1 MATVAVTGATGFI
14 GGRIIDRLLRQ
25 GVQVRALT
33 RRAISRPAT
42 SPATPAPEQGLTCS
56 PATPAHEQGLTW
68 IRGSLDDDDALRALI
83 GGADALV
90 HCAGLVKARNRA
102 EFFAANADAVR
113 RLAAIAAS
121 ASPDLH
127 LVHLSSLAAR
137 EPSLSDYA
145 ASKAAGEEIL
155 RENAAG
161 LGWTILRP
169 PAVYGPG
176 DREILKLF
184 KSLRL
189 GLAFLPGGGAR
200 HASVIHVDDLS
211 AAVTAVLASPGPE
224 SPASGRTFELDD
236 GRPGG
241 YELAE
246 IYALAAELL
255 DKRLRTITVAPQV
268 LTFAARANRAI
279 AHLRGRAPMVTP
291 GKIAEL
297 LHPDWVARSPNL
309 AETGLWRPEISL
321 RDGLAATLQWYRSE
335 GYL

>member
-1 MATVAVTGATGFI
+1 METVAVTGATGFI

-25 GVQVRALT
+25 GLQVRALT
-33 RRAISRPAT
+33 RRPA
-42 SPATPAPEQGLTCS
+42 AMPER
-56 PATPAHEQGLTW
+56 QGLTW
-68 IRGSLDDDDALRALI
+68 IRGSLDDDISLRELI
-83 GGADALV
+83 GGAHALV
-90 HCAGLVKARNRA
+90 HCAGLVKARNRT

-113 RLAAIAAS
+113 RLAAIAATR
-121 ASPDLH
+121 SPDFH
-127 LVHLSSLAAR
+127 LLHLSSLAAR
-137 EPSLSDYA
+137 EPLLSDYA

-155 RENAAG
+155 RSEASD

-211 AAVTAVLASPGPE
+211 AAVAAILANPGRN
-224 SPASGRTFELDD
+224 SPAFRGIFELDD
-236 GRPGG
+236 GQPGG

-255 DKRLRTITVAPQV
+255 DKRLRMVTVTPQV

-309 AETGLWRPEISL
+309 TETGLWRPEISL